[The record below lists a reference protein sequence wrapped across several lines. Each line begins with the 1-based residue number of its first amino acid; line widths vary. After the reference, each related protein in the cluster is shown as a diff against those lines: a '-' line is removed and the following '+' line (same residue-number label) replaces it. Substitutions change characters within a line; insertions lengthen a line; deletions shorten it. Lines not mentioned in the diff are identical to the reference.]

1 MSVVTK
7 NSKTKKQKPRLLSI
21 KTKLMGSTAI
31 IITAVCLV
39 MSFISYF
46 TLKNRMTELAIKV
59 AKVSAQATSSD
70 INGAAL
76 SYLKKGDE
84 NQTSY
89 KIIRSDLQKAME
101 KYNIKYMYTIYRED
115 GKLYY
120 GVDGEKKDPAK
131 IGDAYKGDSYSAL
144 ASTFDKGTVYSDGS
158 IDQEGND
165 FLVTAYA
172 PITNISGQIIGV
184 IGSDYNASS
193 IITSLKNS
201 TLRIIIVSLLILV
214 IALLLE
220 AALVN
225 TITHNIDIVN
235 EKLFSIVHNGGDLTQ
250 KLHITTGDETEII
263 ADNVN
268 DILSYIRNIML
279 NIASNSDSI
288 KTASGN
294 IATNLTGAEGAA
306 SDVSTTMEEMS
317 SAMEESSA
325 SLNQINELM
334 SKIKESFNEMVGQI
348 QNGRAFTEELRSNAE
363 ATGNKA
369 ADEQEKAKA
378 KVAEMA
384 KMVEKKIEKSKAV
397 ENINVLTDNILNIT
411 KQTNL
416 LSLNA
421 SIEAARAGEAG
432 KGFAVVADEIGSLAN
447 DSAQS
452 AAEIQK
458 VSQEVISAVNELAD
472 EARSMIEF
480 INGPAMEGFKLL
492 ASTSYDN
499 TKNAESIDDMVS
511 QLAELSS
518 SVQENIESINE
529 ATNSVNLAV
538 EESAQGVVKAAEKS
552 IEMTKNMKSISSEAN
567 SSSEVSDSLYKEVNK
582 FKLN

>member
-1 MSVVTK
+1 MATGTG
-7 NSKTKKQKPRLLSI
+7 SKAKKQKPRKISI
-21 KTKLMGSTAI
+21 RTKLMGATAI
-31 IITAVCLV
+31 IIAAICVV
-39 MSFISYF
+39 MALLSYF
-46 TLKNRMTELAIKV
+46 TLKDRMTELAIEV
-59 AKVSAQATSSD
+59 AKISAQATSSE
-70 INGAAL
+70 INGENLAGL
-76 SYLKKGDE
+76 SKGDE
-84 NQTSY
+84 DTTYY
-89 KIIRSDLQKAME
+89 KIIRSDLQKAMTT
-101 KYNIKYMYTIYRED
+101 YNIKYMYTIYRKD

-120 GVDGEKKDPAK
+120 GVDGEKTDKAK
-131 IGDAYKGDSYSAL
+131 IGDPYKSDSYSTL
-144 ASTFDKGTVYSDGS
+144 AATFEKGTVYSSGKIDHEDGDYL
-158 IDQEGND
+158 I
-165 FLVTAYA
+165 TAYA
-172 PITNISGQIIGV
+172 PVTNMRDEIVGV

-193 IITSLKNS
+193 IVKSLFTS
-201 TLRIIIVSLLILV
+201 TMRIILVSALILV
-214 IALLLE
+214 IALLAE

-225 TITHNIDIVN
+225 TIIKNIDIVN

-263 ADNVN
+263 ANNVN
-268 DILSYIRNIML
+268 DILSYIRSIML
-279 NIASNSDSI
+279 NIANNSDSI

-294 IATNLTGAEGAA
+294 IATNLSGAEGAA
-306 SDVSTTMEEMS
+306 NDVSTTMEEMS

-325 SLNQINELM
+325 SLSQINELM
-334 SKIKESFNEMVGQI
+334 SKIKDSFNEMVGQI

-369 ADEQEKAKA
+369 ADEQEKARA
-378 KVAEMA
+378 AVAEMA
-384 KMVEKKIEKSKAV
+384 STVEKKIKKSKAV
-397 ENINVLTDNILNIT
+397 EKINVLTDNILNIT

-432 KGFAVVADEIGSLAN
+432 KGFAVVAGEIGSLAS

-458 VSQEVISAVNELAD
+458 VSAEVISAVNELAD

-492 ASTSYDN
+492 ASTSDDN
-499 TKNAESIDDMVS
+499 SKNAEAIDDMVS
-511 QLAELSS
+511 QLADLSS

-529 ATNSVNLAV
+529 ATNSVNIAV

-552 IEMTKNMKSISSEAN
+552 IEMTKNMKSISSEA
-567 SSSEVSDSLYKEVNK
+567 SSSSQVSDSLYNEVNK